1 MEAAAILIDD
11 SEEDEVIR
19 EEGRGRLSE
28 AIVISDSEE
37 EEIGKDV
44 KVAAKVEPKPSF
56 YIDLSTRDLD
66 EVESTNIRIE
76 GNPKI
81 LSQENVAKRKKRES
95 PVQRKLK
102 HNKNTPVPKNINQF
116 LLDEVMRVRDMDQ
129 DELDVEVDTD
139 SDNEEDE
146 IVVEKSSWLPG
157 GLDYNLLPQASTS
170 RSLTCSTLMPRK
182 GNKNAS
188 CPIEHEI
195 DLDGVRPGK
204 KVSKK
209 QLKAKRRKK
218 EQIREE
224 KERSNPLKKES
235 KKQAR
240 RRRQKERKLLQ
251 QEIPT
256 IDLVGYEPTTEEILR
271 KRNLEE
277 MKRLEKAEIA
287 RITEKR
293 KRDVAE
299 MRMRGGKKA
308 AVAKRLIRG
317 HLGSNR
323 QRREDKYRQ
332 ELLEDQRRDKR
343 RKKENNLRQ
352 LEEEGR
358 AEGLARKLEPDN
370 KGFAM
375 LVRMGYNPGQCL
387 GKDQQGRLEPVTIA
401 MRQGRAGLGSKEP

>member
-1 MEAAAILIDD
+1 MEEAAILIDD
-11 SEEDEVIR
+11 SEEDEVIG

-37 EEIGKDV
+37 EEMEEDV
-44 KVAAKVEPKPSF
+44 KVEPKPSF

-66 EVESTNIRIE
+66 EVESTNIIIE

-81 LSQENVAKRKKRES
+81 LSQENVVKRKKRES
-95 PVQRKLK
+95 PVQGKLK

-116 LLDEVMRVRDMDQ
+116 LLDEVMRVRNMEQ
-129 DELDVEVDTD
+129 DELDAEVDTD
-139 SDNEEDE
+139 SDKEEDE
-146 IVVEKSSWLPG
+146 IVEVEKSSWLEG

-170 RSLTCSTLMPRK
+170 RSLTCSTIMPRK
-182 GNKNAS
+182 GNKIAS
-188 CPIEHEI
+188 CPSEHEI

-204 KVSKK
+204 RVSKK

-218 EQIREE
+218 EQIREDT
-224 KERSNPLKKES
+224 ERNNPLKKES

-293 KRDVAE
+293 KRDVAQ
-299 MRMRGGKKA
+299 MRMRGGKKGA
-308 AVAKRLIRG
+308 TVAKRLIKG
-317 HLGSNR
+317 HLGSSR

-332 ELLEDQRRDKR
+332 ELFEDQKRDKR

-358 AEGLARKLEPDN
+358 AEGLARKLEADN

>member
-1 MEAAAILIDD
+1 M
-11 SEEDEVIR
+11 
-19 EEGRGRLSE
+19 
-28 AIVISDSEE
+28 
-37 EEIGKDV
+37 
-44 KVAAKVEPKPSF
+44 EPKPSF

-66 EVESTNIRIE
+66 QVESTNIRIE

-81 LSQENVAKRKKRES
+81 LSQENVAKRKKQES
-95 PVQRKLK
+95 SVQRKPK
-102 HNKNTPVPKNINQF
+102 HNKNAPVPKSINQF
-116 LLDEVMRVRDMDQ
+116 LLDEVMRVRNMEQ
-129 DELDVEVDTD
+129 DELDAEVDTD
-139 SDNEEDE
+139 SDIEEDE
-146 IVVEKSSWLPG
+146 IVVENSSWLEG

-170 RSLTCSTLMPRK
+170 RSLTCSSLMPRRE
-182 GNKNAS
+182 NKIAS
-188 CPIEHEI
+188 CPTEHEI

-204 KVSKK
+204 RVSKK

-218 EQIREE
+218 EQVRDE
-224 KERSNPLKKES
+224 KESNNPLKKES

-251 QEIPT
+251 QDIPT
-256 IDLVGYEPTTEEILR
+256 IGLVGYEPTTEEILR
-271 KRNLEE
+271 RRNLEE

-293 KRDVAE
+293 KRDVAQ

-308 AVAKRLIRG
+308 AVAKRLIEG

-332 ELLEDQRRDKR
+332 ELLDDQRRDKR

-387 GKDQQGRLEPVTIA
+387 GKDKQGRLEPVTIA